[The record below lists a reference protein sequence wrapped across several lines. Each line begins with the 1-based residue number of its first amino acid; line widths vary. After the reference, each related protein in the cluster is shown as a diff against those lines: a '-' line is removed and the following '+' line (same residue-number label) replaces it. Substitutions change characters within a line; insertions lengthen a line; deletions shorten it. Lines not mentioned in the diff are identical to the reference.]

1 MTTKAELETELEE
14 LKETYAALEVDTKT
28 LAASLVKSTKDLDD
42 HKLAL
47 ELSKGELESLKKS
60 CEAAPKDSALS
71 DEVKA
76 ELAALSGFMQKLY
89 RESEWPPVRE
99 DIQKWRTL
107 LATLC
112 E

>member
-1 MTTKAELETELEE
+1 MTTKAKLEIELEE
-14 LKETYAALEVDTKT
+14 LKETYGALKTDANT
-28 LAASLVKSTKDLDD
+28 LAASLVKTTKDLDD
-42 HKLAL
+42 YKLAL
-47 ELSKGELESLKKS
+47 ELSKKV

-71 DEVKA
+71 DGIKT
-76 ELAALSGFMQKLY
+76 ELAALSEFMQKLY